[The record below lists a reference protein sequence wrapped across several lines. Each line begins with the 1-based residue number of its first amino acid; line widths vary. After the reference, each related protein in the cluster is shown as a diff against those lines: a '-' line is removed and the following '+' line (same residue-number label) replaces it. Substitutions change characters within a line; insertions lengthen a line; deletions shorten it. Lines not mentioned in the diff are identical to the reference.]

1 MNGERVEYHH
11 HSKSKRMVDELER
24 SELRLRV
31 VVNKFVGK
39 ETASL
44 IFQERLTHENRARVE
59 YYLSKKLTA
68 LFNFPTPAKLVLML
82 KCKG

>member
-1 MNGERVEYHH
+1 MSW
-11 HSKSKRMVDELER
+11 SKQ
-24 SELRLRV
+24 RV

-39 ETASL
+39 ATASL

-68 LFNFPTPAKLVLML
+68 LFNFPTTSKAEMKRIELLFIL
-82 KCKG
+82 